1 MSGHGK
7 SKGNYDTSLDENIIS
22 NIDIEK
28 TNEIKKDDDNIKLQN
43 NKSKAKVKKLVK
55 QWVVKKFGWENFLLL
70 LWEWYRLGWYRN
82 DFSFLHNRQLSRK
95 F

>member
-7 SKGNYDTSLDENIIS
+7 SKGNYDTSLDENMIS

-43 NKSKAKVKKLVK
+43 NKSKANDKKI
-55 QWVVKKFGWENFLLL
+55 G
-70 LWEWYRLGWYRN
+70 
-82 DFSFLHNRQLSRK
+82 
-95 F
+95 